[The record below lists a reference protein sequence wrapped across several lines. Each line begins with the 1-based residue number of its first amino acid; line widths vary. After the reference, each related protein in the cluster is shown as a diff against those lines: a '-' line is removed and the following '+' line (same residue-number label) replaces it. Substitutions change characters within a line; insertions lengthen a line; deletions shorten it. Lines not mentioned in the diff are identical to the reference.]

1 MKQLFRHSLILILGL
16 LTGHAAAQCP
26 SELLFLKAPDT
37 ICSTAKELVLT
48 TSKARESNVRYVWR
62 LPNQDSIVTTDTV
75 LIIRNPQAIHS
86 GNYSV
91 FTTNGV
97 CASAP
102 VGPLRVTIFGVAT
115 LTDTV
120 KHIRLCG
127 AKETILTSKFKT
139 SPTTTGKWYYTEG
152 VEVEQKEREM
162 TRVKNLAVGENVL
175 IWVVSTNKCL
185 AFAKDSFIV
194 SVEIA
199 PRMDNQTFELQARSA
214 SLTLPLGTVGGSNLN
229 AVGEIS
235 IKITQQPRNG
245 TVSFLDKNLKYTRK
259 TGFNGTDQF
268 SLSVCNK
275 RCPNLCSP
283 PVSFQIQVEY
293 DDQYPNV
300 TIPKLL
306 SPHQMV
312 NIGWLIENVDNY
324 PENELLILNRWGSLI
339 KKIDNYTNAT
349 AWDGT
354 DNGKLLP
361 SGAYYFSFQAKRDN
375 ATPPRTDFKALT
387 GIFYIID

>member
-1 MKQLFRHSLILILGL
+1 MKQPFRHLFFVLFGL
-16 LTGHAAAQCP
+16 LTLPAAAQCP

-37 ICSTAKELVLT
+37 ICSTAKELILT

-62 LPNQDSIVTTDTV
+62 LPNQDSIVTADTA
-75 LIIRNPQAIHS
+75 LIIKNPQAIHS

-91 FTTNGV
+91 FTTKDG

-102 VGPLRVTIFGVAT
+102 VGPLRVTILGVAT

-120 KHIRLCG
+120 KQIRVCG
-127 AKETILTSKFKT
+127 ARETVLTSKFKT
-139 SPTTTGKWYYTEG
+139 SNTITGKWHYTEG
-152 VEVEQKEREM
+152 VEIEQKERET
-162 TRVKNLAVGENVL
+162 TRVKNLDIGKNVL
-175 IWVVSTNKCL
+175 IWVISTDKCPS
-185 AFAKDSFIV
+185 FAKDSFFV
-194 SVEIA
+194 TVEVA
-199 PRMDNQTFELQARSA
+199 PRMDNQTFELNARSA

-229 AVGEIS
+229 VVAEID
-235 IKITQQPRNG
+235 IKITQQPRKG

-275 RCPNLCSP
+275 RCPSLCSP
-283 PVSFQIQVEY
+283 SISFQIQVEY
-293 DDQYPNV
+293 DDQYPNI

-306 SPHQMV
+306 SPRQTV
-312 NIGWLIENVDNY
+312 SLGWVIENVENY

-339 KKIDNYTNAT
+339 KKFQNYTNIN

-354 DNGKLLP
+354 ENGKLLP

-387 GIFYIID
+387 GIFYIVE

>member
-1 MKQLFRHSLILILGL
+1 MKQTFRHSLILLLGL

-37 ICSTAKELVLT
+37 ICSTAKALILT

-62 LPNQDSIVTTDTV
+62 LPNQDSIVTTDTALV
-75 LIIRNPQAIHS
+75 IKNPQMIHS

-91 FTTNGV
+91 FTIKNG

-102 VGPLRVTIFGVAT
+102 VGPLRVTIVGVAT

-120 KHIRLCG
+120 KTIRLCG
-127 AKETILTSKFKT
+127 VKETVLTSQLKT
-139 SPTTTGKWYYTEG
+139 SNSITGKWYYTEG
-152 VEVEQKEREM
+152 VEIEQKERET
-162 TRVKNLAVGENVL
+162 TRVKNLDIGKNLL
-175 IWVVSTNKCL
+175 IWVVSTNKCPS
-185 AFAKDSFIV
+185 FAKDSFLV
-194 SVEIA
+194 TVEVE
-199 PRMDNQTFELQARSA
+199 PRVDNQSFELNARSA
-214 SLTLPLGTVGGSNLN
+214 SLTLPLATVGGSNLN
-229 AVGEIS
+229 AVEEIT

-259 TGFNGTDQF
+259 TGFNGSDQF
-268 SLSVCNK
+268 SFSVCNK
-275 RCPNLCSP
+275 RCSSLCSP
-283 PVSFQIQVEY
+283 PVNFQIQVEY

-306 SPHQMV
+306 SPRQMV
-312 NIGWLIENVDNY
+312 NVGWVIENVDNY
-324 PENELLILNRWGSLI
+324 PENELLILNRWGGLI
-339 KKIDNYTNAT
+339 KKIQNYTNTT

-354 DNGKLLP
+354 ENGKLLP

-375 ATPPRTDFKALT
+375 ATPPRTDFKTLT
-387 GIFYIID
+387 GIFYIVE